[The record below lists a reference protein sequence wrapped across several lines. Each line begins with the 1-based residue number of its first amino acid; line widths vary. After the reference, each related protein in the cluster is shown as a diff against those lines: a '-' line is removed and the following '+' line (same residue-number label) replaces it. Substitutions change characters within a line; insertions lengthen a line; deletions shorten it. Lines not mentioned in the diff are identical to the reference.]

1 MISFGWLPTAMNYDA
16 GDNLGKA
23 ETGIK
28 RYGMHKLMSKVYRG
42 VNILV
47 LIKAVTEGR
56 DWSFSFC
63 NCGEI

>member
-1 MISFGWLPTAMNYDA
+1 MNYDA

-28 RYGMHKLMSKVYRG
+28 RYGMHKLMSKVYIG

-47 LIKAVTEGR
+47 LIKAATEGR